1 MKTQTRLLKNYAA
14 TALLMSSLM
23 TGVSAF
29 AQNTPAAAPKFLF
42 DANPAHSAG
51 KIVDAHATV
60 TATPNNGGIDVVVAG
75 SAEGYPG
82 FAIAPSKGDVWD
94 LSPWGNVQAKIT
106 NTGAANLA
114 VNMRVDN
121 AGEWKDSPWNT
132 ESISL
137 KPGET
142 KELKII
148 FGYQYGYKPG
158 YKLKSDAVVRVL
170 IFVGK
175 SSKDRTFRVE
185 ELLAGGAAGDKPPV
199 DPNAVRERPLGGLLL
214 GAGAKLANEPKF
226 ESKDGGR
233 ASWSNSKT
241 LMLDVDA
248 GKKGSV
254 TLKPAMGVWDLGLH
268 HEVKVKLRNVGSVA
282 VAPRLRVDSRSGSTE
297 TVTAATPLAPGA
309 ETVLIATF
317 VPSKPWVG
325 ISDPKKGHGGGIPG
339 TGTLFESN
347 RANGVTVLVD
357 EVAAAARVEIT
368 AIAATATPAVLPS
381 WVGKRPP
388 VDGDWKMTL
397 EDNFDG
403 NSINL
408 NLWNIYTSN
417 FWDKRTHFSKDNV
430 IVKDGKLFLHY
441 EKKTGFHNDDPE
453 DKSPVAKTDYACG
466 FADTYGK
473 WTQRYGYFE
482 ARMKLPTAH
491 GLWPAFWTMPDRGGD
506 PDPKVNPQWKR
517 ADTKFGGMEFDI
529 MEHLSGWG
537 PYRFNS
543 AFHWDGYG
551 KDHKA
556 IGTSNMYVPA
566 DDEGYI
572 TIGML
577 WLPGVAVYYGNGKE
591 IGRWENERIC
601 SVQSHPI
608 LYMVSGGWAN
618 TPLDPDLLPAD
629 FVIDYIRVWQRA
641 DLASPEDGP
650 KPNSGAPKSQF

>member
-1 MKTQTRLLKNYAA
+1 MKTQTRRLKNSAA
-14 TALLMSSLM
+14 TALLMSTLL
-23 TGVSAF
+23 TGASAL

-42 DANPAHSAG
+42 DSNPVHSAG

-60 TATPNNGGIDVVVAG
+60 TATPNNGGIDVLIAG
-75 SAEGYPG
+75 SPEGYPG
-82 FAIAPSKGDVWD
+82 FAVAPSKGDVWD
-94 LSPWGNVQAKIT
+94 LSPWGNVQAKVT
-106 NTGAANLA
+106 NTGTNKLM
-114 VNMRVDN
+114 VSMRVDN
-121 AGEWKDSPWNT
+121 PGEWKDSPWNT

-137 KPGET
+137 KAGET
-142 KELKII
+142 KFLKVI
-148 FGYQYGYKPG
+148 FGYQYGFQRG
-158 YKLKSDAVVRVL
+158 YKLKTDAVSRVL
-170 IFVGK
+170 FFVMK
-175 SSKDRTFRVE
+175 SSKDRTFRIE
-185 ELLAGGAAGDKPPV
+185 DLQAGGAAGDKPPV
-199 DPNAVRERPLGGLLL
+199 DPNSVSERPQGGLLL
-214 GAGAKLANEPKF
+214 GPGAKLENAPKF
-226 ESKDGGR
+226 EAKDGAR
-233 ASWSNSKT
+233 AEWSNSKT
-241 LMLDVDA
+241 LVLDVDA

-254 TLKPAMGVWDLGLH
+254 TLKPGLGVWDLGLQ
-268 HEVKVKLRNVGSVA
+268 HEVKVKLRNVGTVA
-282 VAPRLRVDSRSGSTE
+282 VSPRVKVESRSGSTE
-297 TVTAATPLAPGA
+297 TVASASPLAPGA
-309 ETVLIATF
+309 ETILTATF
-317 VPSKPWVG
+317 MPSKPWKGVP
-325 ISDPKKGHGGGIPG
+325 DPKPYQAGEKG
-339 TGTLFESN
+339 TGTSFESN

-357 EVAAAARVEIT
+357 EVADAARLEIT
-368 AIAATATPAVLPS
+368 AISATATPAILPT

-397 EDNFDG
+397 EDNFEG
-403 NSINL
+403 NAINL

-453 DKSPVAKTDYACG
+453 DKSPVAKTDFACG

-517 ADTKFGGMEFDI
+517 ANTGDGGMEFDI

-551 KDHKA
+551 KEHKA
-556 IGTSNMYVPA
+556 TGTSNVYVPA
-566 DDEGYI
+566 DAEGFI

-577 WLPGVAVYYGNGKE
+577 WTPGSAVYYGNGKE
-591 IGRWENERIC
+591 IVRWESERVC
-601 SVQSHPI
+601 RVPSNLI

-629 FVIDYIRVWQRA
+629 FVIDYVRVWQRA
-641 DLASPEDGP
+641 DLASPEDGA
-650 KPNSGAPKSQF
+650 KPNTGAPKSQF